1 MRSLDYSKVDRV
13 YLKPGFTDMR
23 KGIDGLCLIIEQSMQ
38 LDPFENSL
46 FLFCGRKSSSIK
58 GILWEEDGFLLLA
71 KRLDEGK
78 FQWPKN
84 NDEVLLLSEQQLRWL
99 LEGLGIEQKCSIP
112 KSRATK
118 IM

>member
-1 MRSLDYSKVDRV
+1 MRSLDYSKIDRV

-46 FLFCGRKSSSIK
+46 FLFCGRKTSSIK
-58 GILWEEDGFLLLA
+58 GILWEEDGFLLLT

-84 NDEVLLLSEQQLRWL
+84 NDEVLLLSEQQLR
-99 LEGLGIEQKCSIP
+99 
-112 KSRATK
+112 
-118 IM
+118 

>member
-1 MRSLDYSKVDRV
+1 MRSLDYSKIDRV

-23 KGIDGLCLIIEQSMQ
+23 RGIDGLCLIIEQSMQ

-46 FLFCGRKSSSIK
+46 FLFCGRKTSSIK
-58 GILWEEDGFLLLA
+58 GILWEEDGFLLLT

-84 NDEVLLLSEQQLRWL
+84 NDEVLLLSEQQLR
-99 LEGLGIEQKCSIP
+99 
-112 KSRATK
+112 
-118 IM
+118 